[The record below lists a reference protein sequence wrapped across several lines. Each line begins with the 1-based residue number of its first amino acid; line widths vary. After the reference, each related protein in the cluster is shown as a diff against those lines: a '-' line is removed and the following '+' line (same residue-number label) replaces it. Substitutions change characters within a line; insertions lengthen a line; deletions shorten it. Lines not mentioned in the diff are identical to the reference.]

1 MHHIAVLHDV
11 VLALKAHF
19 ARFFRPTLAAARDV
33 VLVANHL
40 GADEAALKVVVDHAR
55 GLRSFPALRDRP
67 RAHLHL
73 ASGEVAD
80 EAKLRE
86 GALDDELQPA
96 LHPSDRLP

>member
-1 MHHIAVLHDV
+1 MHYVAVLHDV

-19 ARFFRPTLAAARDV
+19 ARFFRPTLAAARDEIIKSD
-33 VLVANHL
+33 HL

-55 GLRSFPALRDRP
+55 GLRGLPAFRDRP

-73 ASGEVAD
+73 ACGKVAD
-80 EAKLRE
+80 EAELRK

-96 LHPSDRLP
+96 LLRA